1 MFHSPHYK
9 RKHPSPIWGR
19 GVMVALLAFN
29 QAGGGSSPSDL
40 ISAER
45 TISTYVGR
53 NAFPERLLIN
63 QALVV

>member
-1 MFHSPHYK
+1 MCHSQRYK

-40 ISAER
+40 ISADRE
-45 TISTYVGR
+45 IST
-53 NAFPERLLIN
+53 
-63 QALVV
+63 

>member
-45 TISTYVGR
+45 TIS
-53 NAFPERLLIN
+53 I
-63 QALVV
+63 